1 MIRSGHALSVQCGL
15 LEERVLCGFFF
26 LFFFLLVHFVSFLCC
41 DTSQEKLTQTLN

>member
-15 LEERVLCGFFF
+15 LEERVLVFVFF
-26 LFFFLLVHFVSFLCC
+26 FFFLLVHFVSFLCC

>member
-1 MIRSGHALSVQCGL
+1 MLSQFNVGSWRSGFFVF
-15 LEERVLCGFFF
+15 FFF

>member
-15 LEERVLCGFFF
+15 LEERVLCVFF
-26 LFFFLLVHFVSFLCC
+26 FFFLLVHFVSFLCC